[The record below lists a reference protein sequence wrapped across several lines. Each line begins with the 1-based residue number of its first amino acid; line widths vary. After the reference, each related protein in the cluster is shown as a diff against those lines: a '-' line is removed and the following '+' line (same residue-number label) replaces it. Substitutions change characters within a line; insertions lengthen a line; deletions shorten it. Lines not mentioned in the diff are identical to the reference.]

1 MPTATAT
8 PEKATTK
15 TTTTTGATAKSTTK
29 IGAKAAD
36 DTADPTAPA
45 GVDTTPAEAPT
56 TAEASQAPV
65 SIWENTRFEL
75 WEPRKLVLESN
86 SRIIGDIAKEDPEL
100 CRSIAEHGVLVPLI
114 ANPGPDGRPAVR
126 DGFSR
131 ALAALQAPKTNPKV
145 PVLITDAVDEQAW
158 TRLQEQFVVNHVRRG
173 YTEANKAVVY
183 EQMSMFGFGAD
194 EIAERLGGGTTPE
207 AVQAGLAVRAN
218 ATATKSLEQHPQLT
232 LEQAA
237 ALVEFED
244 DEQATAALHETL
256 AEEPEQIDHQVA
268 RLRQAR
274 AHAQAREKLIAEL
287 TEQGVRIVQ
296 RSWSDP
302 QQKEL
307 RDLRRSREDNTVL
320 GDDPQTHADCPG
332 HAAFVVNFRGEAPE
346 AFYLCTDWKKQRH
359 VDRYGS
365 TGGAG
370 PKSEA
375 EKAEMR
381 KVRQNNADWRA
392 AEDVRRAFLRKLV
405 ARKTPPKRAQQFL
418 TAAMLA
424 DNGTVAQSMR
434 CQHIAVQKLFGDI
447 AAIKDRSAMLSKISR
462 ASTNDA
468 IMMQLVAAL
477 AAYEARTS
485 KDTWRHATADD
496 QRYFA
501 ALQAWGYTLS
511 PVEQLVLKAKVI
523 GSAYSEAVTGPVS
536 SQRTASATP
545 AKRDKRGSAR
555 TAGTPTAEATKA
567 PQATSSGVQF
577 ADSVAAA

>member
-1 MPTATAT
+1 MPTATAK
-8 PEKATTK
+8 PEKATA
-15 TTTTTGATAKSTTK
+15 TTTT
-29 IGAKAAD
+29 KAAAKHATD
-36 DTADPTAPA
+36 LADPAETASTRA
-45 GVDTTPAEAPT
+45 TPVEAAKTP
-56 TAEASQAPV
+56 EAREAPV

-75 WEPRKLVLESN
+75 WEPTKLVLESN

-145 PVLITDAVDEQAW
+145 PVLITDSVDEQAW

-194 EIAERLGGGTTPE
+194 EIAERLGGGTTPD

-218 ATATKSLEQHPQLT
+218 AKATKSLEEHPQLT

-244 DEQATAALHETL
+244 DEQSTTALQTTL
-256 AEEPEQIDHQVA
+256 EEEPEQIDHQVA
-268 RLRQAR
+268 RLRQDR

-287 TEQGVRIVQ
+287 TEQGVTIVQ
-296 RSWSDP
+296 RSWSDA

-320 GDDPQTHADCPG
+320 GDDTQAHADCPG
-332 HAAFVVNFRGEAPE
+332 HAAFVVNFRGETPE
-346 AFYLCTDWKKQRH
+346 AVYLCTEWKKHRH

-365 TGGAG
+365 SGGAG
-370 PKSEA
+370 PKSDA

-392 AEDVRRAFLRKLV
+392 AEEVRRAFLRKLV

-418 TAAMLA
+418 AAAMLA
-424 DNGTVAQSMR
+424 DQGAVAHSLR
-434 CQHIAVQKLFGDI
+434 FHHIAVHQLFGGI
-447 AAIKDRSAMLSKISR
+447 AAIKDREAMLTKIGR
-462 ASTNDA
+462 ASANDA
-468 IMMQLVAAL
+468 VMMQLVAVL
-477 AAYEARTS
+477 AAYEASTD
-485 KDTWRHATADD
+485 KDTWRRATADQ

-501 ALQAWGYTLS
+501 ALKAWGYTLS
-511 PVEQLVLKAKVI
+511 PVEQLVLDAKVF
-523 GSAYSEAVTGPVS
+523 GSSYDEAVTGPVGS
-536 SQRTASATP
+536 TRTATAAP
-545 AKRDKRGSAR
+545 AKRGKRTSAR
-555 TAGTPTAEATKA
+555 AASTPTTPTRVATV
-567 PQATSSGVQF
+567 ATTDGEQSAG
-577 ADSVAAA
+577 SVPTAA